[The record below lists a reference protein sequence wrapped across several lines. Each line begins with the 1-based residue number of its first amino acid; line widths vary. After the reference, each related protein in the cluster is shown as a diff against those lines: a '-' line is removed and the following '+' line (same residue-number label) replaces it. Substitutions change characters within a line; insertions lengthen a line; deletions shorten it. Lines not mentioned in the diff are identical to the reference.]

1 MVLKGDINFDFAKGM
16 RAPKVKKKTL
26 PHKLILILKIST
38 PSSLL
43 HPSSEHQPKYVITE
57 RVSPTNINE

>member
-1 MVLKGDINFDFAKGM
+1 M